1 MRSELSSRFLGSSID
16 SRPLRSSISIDSGF
30 CRITERAAPLR
41 IFLLDVGQGDSTLIV
56 TPKGGAVLIDGGRA
70 ASGRLVAGLHRARSP
85 ELVAIHECPAS
96 DPLAW
101 DLVEHTVALL
111 NRLPHRAWDPWFAP
125 KALLRSVLVRTTTDG
140 QAHVVI
146 VATGPDVPGLDDLLD
161 DLHRA
166 GASSISVNHNDGD
179 PAVLLGRNTRL
190 LSGRP

>member
-1 MRSELSSRFLGSSID
+1 MLFRSAARLAVWRFRWDTLALDTSFGFEGAALDASPASRAFSEAFG
-16 SRPLRSSISIDSGF
+16 GF
-30 CRITERAAPLR
+30 VDAE
-41 IFLLDVGQGDSTLIV
+41 
-56 TPKGGAVLIDGGRA
+56 
-70 ASGRLVAGLHRARSP
+70 GRLVAGLHRARSP